1 MGDDDP
7 SGKKTVSP
15 PAGIGLLEGTTEGA
29 FMVLSTVDKTR
40 RLLEQLKMPEVELM
54 TPRPWGQRTWFA
66 VVPSSPLLEL
76 AIAAAAAGK
85 WVIASVDGCDVKWR
99 FEVKGTPPPKRN
111 QRQSPTKPS
120 VRPSV
125 APQRA
130 AGTTPASA
138 WGRPLS
144 HTSQRVPPIPSG
156 LSKEDVSD
164 LIKAEIASR
173 LEQYEQ
179 QLAAAK
185 AKSKRRKAELKDREE
200 VITGLKK
207 ELAALKDQAKSSA
220 NAAATPSPPDLQVP
234 PEKQERWAWQREIR
248 EVTKEVKEIA
258 QKYTAVQVEQRH
270 RNGKV

>member
-1 MGDDDP
+1 LEGEDTKMGDDDP

-40 RLLEQLKMPEVELM
+40 RLLEQLKMPEMALM

-99 FEVKGTPPPKRN
+99 FEVKGAPPLKRN

-130 AGTTPASA
+130 AGTTPANA
-138 WGRPLS
+138 WGRPLR
-144 HTSQRVPPIPSG
+144 HTSQWVPPIPSG

-185 AKSKRRKAELKDREE
+185 AESKRQKAELKVKEAM
-200 VITGLKK
+200 ITSLKE
-207 ELAALKDQAKSSA
+207 ELAALRDQAKSPAHS
-220 NAAATPSPPDLQVP
+220 AAASSPPDLPDQP
-234 PEKQERWAWQREIR
+234 DKQERWGLMREIR
-248 EVTKEVKEIA
+248 EVTKKSESSNA
-258 QKYTAVQVEQRH
+258 S
-270 RNGKV
+270 